1 VRLDFSI
8 LRNNEYIGKMEI
20 FEEEVEIYNAKMRLL
35 TWLYDEIKI
44 QSGLSKDLLNEKG
57 QKLPI
62 NQ

>member
-1 VRLDFSI
+1 
-8 LRNNEYIGKMEI
+8 MEI

-57 QKLPI
+57 QRLPI